1 MANAT
6 ATRIEPNY
14 HTIWTND
21 LDAIEALMEDYNAE
35 YSDEEDQLDFYAA
48 AELNEEYRH
57 DEIANLES
65 ANAGKILAIADLGLW
80 NGRRS
85 GYTTYEK
92 LTDVLKDLPDYD
104 AYIRFYV
111 DEHGEFR
118 GRFTH
123 HDGTNYILY
132 RERRP
137 DCSEEDWDSLKDAIY
152 NNEEYSNLLELCTM
166 KLGPKI
172 QKVYG
177 WVD

>member
-1 MANAT
+1 MVSAT

-21 LDAIEALMEDYNAE
+21 LDAIETLMEDYNAE
-35 YSDEEDQLDFYAA
+35 CRDENERLDFYAA

-65 ANAGKILAIADLGLW
+65 ANAGEILAIADLDLW

-92 LTDVLKDLPDYD
+92 LTDVLKAMLHYD

-111 DEHGEFR
+111 DEYGEFR

-123 HDGTNYILY
+123 HDGTNYITY

-137 DCSEEDWDSLKDAIY
+137 GCSEELWYRLLEAIS
-152 NNEEYSNLLELCTM
+152 EDGDYSNLIGLCTM
-166 KLGPKI
+166 PLGPKI
-172 QKVYG
+172 QAVYG
-177 WVD
+177 W

>member
-1 MANAT
+1 MSAT
-6 ATRIEPNY
+6 VTRIEPNQ

-21 LDAIEALMEDYNAE
+21 PDDVEALMEDYNAE
-35 YSDEEDQLDFYAA
+35 CDDESEQLDYEQAA
-48 AELNEEYRH
+48 DLNEEYRL

-65 ANAGKILAIADLGLW
+65 ANGGEILAAADLGLW

-85 GYTTYEK
+85 GYKTIGK
-92 LTDVLKDLPDYD
+92 LTDVLRDLPDYP

-111 DEHGEFR
+111 DENGEFC
-118 GRFTH
+118 GRFSH
-123 HDGTNYILY
+123 HDGTNYVTY

-137 DCSEEDWDSLKDAIY
+137 DCSDEDWDALTDAIY

-177 WVD
+177 WVN